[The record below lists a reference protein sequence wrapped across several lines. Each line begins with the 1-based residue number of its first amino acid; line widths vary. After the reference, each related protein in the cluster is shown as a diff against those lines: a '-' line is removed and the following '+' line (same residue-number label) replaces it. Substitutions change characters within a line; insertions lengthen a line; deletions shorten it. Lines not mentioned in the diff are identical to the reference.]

1 MMATASQIAAE
12 VHKKVAEE
20 AGALR
25 AALRKRLSTG
35 APSRRMLRSD
45 GATEDGN
52 SGDSSSGD
60 MSGWDASGGGGSGWD
75 SSNMPSDTWAGRAA
89 DMGQGSSRS
98 RADPSADSSSSGS
111 DGGAKPAPQQVTPA
125 GGEGAGAQGEPAGG
139 ISGAEVQIV
148 ETADLLFSLLTGAVG
163 LGGSVPDRSG
173 MHMPEAKPAAAAADA
188 QASQGEEH
196 HMMHDHAGKR
206 GGGEH
211 GWAHPAM
218 PRHKPEHWDGS
229 AWAAA
234 APDIRWDM
242 AGHHHQHNMHPDM
255 AWAPADGPAM
265 SSMAARMRRHHHH
278 GKHHRHAAD
287 LPAAPAGSPA
297 MGPMPDMAWAA
308 APAAAPDVPAWS
320 WPPAMDAAA
329 PAP

>member
-1 MMATASQIAAE
+1 MMATAQQVAEE
-12 VHKKVAEE
+12 VHRKVAEE

-25 AALRKRLSTG
+25 AALRQRLSTG
-35 APSRRMLRSD
+35 APARRMLRGD
-45 GATEDGN
+45 GADAG
-52 SGDSSSGD
+52 GSSSNGSGGD
-60 MSGWDASGGGGSGWD
+60 ASGWDASGGSGSAWD
-75 SSNMPSDTWAGRAA
+75 SSDMPSDTWAGHAA
-89 DMGQGSSRS
+89 DMGRGSMHS
-98 RADPSADSSSSGS
+98 RADPSGDSGSSGS
-111 DGGAKPAPQQVTPA
+111 DGGAQPASQQA
-125 GGEGAGAQGEPAGG
+125 GDEGAGAQGEPAGG
-139 ISGAEVQIV
+139 MSGGEVQIV

-163 LGGSVPDRSG
+163 LGGSVPDRNG
-173 MHMPEAKPAAAAADA
+173 MHGPQSVSAVPAADA
-188 QASQGEEH
+188 QAAEGEGH
-196 HMMHDHAGKR
+196 HTHDHAGKH
-206 GGGEH
+206 GDSEH

-242 AGHHHQHNMHPDM
+242 AGHHHQHDMHSMHPDM

-278 GKHHRHAAD
+278 GKHHRHATD
-287 LPAAPAGSPA
+287 LAWAPAGSPA
-297 MGPMPDMAWAA
+297 AGPMPDMQWVA
-308 APAAAPDVPAWS
+308 APAAAPDVPAWL